1 MKSKKFHFEKTL
13 LLTLAFCCLAGCKNV
28 SDTSDDTASQ
38 KTTNLTTQKAEENA
52 DETASYSSSLTVDK
66 AETVYVKAQTD
77 GTPTEITV
85 ETELRNPDPEGLSPI
100 SDFSLLNDIKNTEGD
115 EEFTQGDDGT
125 LTWENQGADISY
137 KGTSEKEL
145 PVLVQISYYLDGQKI
160 EADELAG
167 KSGRLR
173 IRFDYKNQTSEEF
186 EVNGENVIA
195 PTPFTAL
202 TLLYLSTDVFSD
214 IEVTNGSLISL
225 GSQELIVGFAL
236 PGLSEYLNLT
246 NYELTE
252 DLEIPEYVELSAEVT
267 DFELDFTATILTPGL
282 FSEMEEDDL
291 DELDD
296 MIADMEEL
304 SDASSDLVEGTEEL
318 YDGTSELYDGTGELL
333 DGVADLRDGVKEYT
347 DGVWAVDAGLDSVN
361 YYLYQLTL
369 SNEELQESVQALANG
384 LSEVEAALGLLG
396 LPDLSDDNVVN
407 SLSQE
412 ELALYQQ
419 LTVLQASLSQLS
431 AGSQLLSDGVK
442 SYTDAAWQIYQG
454 TKELSE
460 GSAELASAKFELNDG
475 MQELL
480 DAVEEL
486 NEGVGELNEGVEELL
501 DGVKEFD
508 EEGIQKLS
516 DLFGDDLA
524 ALVVKLRGL
533 RIADD
538 AYQNFGGIAAG
549 GTGSVRF
556 IIETEEITP

>member
-13 LLTLAFCCLAGCKNV
+13 LLILTLCCLAGCEDA

-38 KTTNLTTQKAEENA
+38 KTTNLTTQKAEE
-52 DETASYSSSLTVDK
+52 TASYRSSLTVDK
-66 AETVYVKAQTD
+66 AETVYVKAQTN

-85 ETELRNPDPEGLSPI
+85 ETALRNPDPEGLSPI
-100 SDFSLLNDIKNTEGD
+100 SDFSILNDIKNTEGD
-115 EEFTQGDDGT
+115 EDFTQDDDGT

-137 KGTSEKEL
+137 KGTTEKEL
-145 PVLVQISYYLDGQKI
+145 PVLVQISYYLDEQEL
-160 EADELAG
+160 EAEELAG

-173 IRFDYKNQTSEEF
+173 IRFDCENRTAENI
-186 EVNGENVIA
+186 EVNGETVIA

-202 TLLYLSTDVFSD
+202 TLLYLSPDVFSD
-214 IEVTNGSLISL
+214 VEVTNGSLISL
-225 GSQELIVGFAL
+225 GSQDLIVGFAL
-236 PGLSEYLNLT
+236 PGLFEYLALT
-246 NYELTE
+246 DYELTE
-252 DLEIPEYVELSAEVT
+252 ELEIPEYVELSADVT

-304 SDASSDLVEGTEEL
+304 SDASSDLVEGIEEL

-333 DGVADLRDGVKEYT
+333 DGVTELRDGVKEYT
-347 DGVWAVDAGLDSVN
+347 DGVWAVDVGLDSVN

-384 LSEVEAALGLLG
+384 LSEVESALGSLG
-396 LPDLSDDNVVN
+396 LPDLSDDYVVN

-412 ELALYQQ
+412 ELALYRQ
-419 LTVLQASLSQLS
+419 LAVLQASLSQLS
-431 AGSQLLSDGVK
+431 AGSQLLSSGVK

-460 GSAELASAKFELNDG
+460 GSAELANAKFELNDG
-475 MQELL
+475 IQELL
-480 DAVEEL
+480 DAIEEL
-486 NEGVGELNEGVEELL
+486 NEGVGELNDGVEELR

-516 DLFGDDLA
+516 DLFGNDLA
-524 ALVVKLRGL
+524 ALVVKLRAL
-533 RIADD
+533 RIAGD
-538 AYQNFGGIAAG
+538 AYQNFSGIAAG
-549 GTGSVRF
+549 ATGSVRF
-556 IIETEEITP
+556 IIETEEITL